1 MNCFTSSSSGPGDRT
16 ELKAVLI
23 ALLST
28 VLFIG
33 FLTFVFRLAKR
44 DNIVVSTHR
53 RFVVADQARP
63 PLVDVPVTESTVE
76 TQLPPLPPDGN
87 EPYRFVPA
95 VFSGIDFG
103 NRSYGTY
110 TFIDGKHIELE
121 LVAGQFRLFL
131 EQKHYFNIRD
141 VFYADV
147 TGDSK
152 PEAIVRLSHLRC
164 IYTCDGAADL
174 FYIYALD
181 KGVLTEIF
189 NYETGNADSGCGLKS
204 FKARKQQVSLEMFGE
219 CPSLVDIP
227 QAAKS
232 VVVDRVTRLEF
243 RYEGDR
249 FVQRRKRIF
258 PITSGSDVNY
268 GTEIQ
273 IGDNPGVYSAVSSA
287 IN

>member
-1 MNCFTSSSSGPGDRT
+1 MNCFISSSSGPGDRT

-23 ALLST
+23 ALLAT

-33 FLTFVFRLAKR
+33 FLTVVFRSAKR
-44 DNIVVSTHR
+44 DNTVSTHK
-53 RFVVADQARP
+53 RFVAEPIPPRP
-63 PLVDVPVTESTVE
+63 VDVPVTESLVE
-76 TQLPPLPPDGN
+76 TPLPPIPPDGN

-95 VFSGIDFG
+95 SFSGIDFS
-103 NRSYGTY
+103 NRGYGTY
-110 TFIDGKHIELE
+110 YFPDGRHIELE
-121 LVAGQFRLFL
+121 LVGGQFRLFL
-131 EQKHYFNIRD
+131 EQKHFFNIRD

-147 TGDSK
+147 TGDAK

-164 IYTCDGAADL
+164 IQTCDGAADL

-189 NYETGNADSGCGLKS
+189 HYETGNADSGCGLKS
-204 FKARKQQVSLEMFGE
+204 FKTRKQQVSLEMFGE
-219 CPSLVDIP
+219 CPRFVDHP
-227 QAAKS
+227 KAAKS
-232 VVVDRVTRLEF
+232 VIVDRVTRLEF

-258 PITSGSDVNY
+258 PITSESDVSY
-268 GTEIQ
+268 ATEIH
-273 IGDNPGVYSAVSSA
+273 IGENNSEPYSVVRSV

>member
-1 MNCFTSSSSGPGDRT
+1 MNCFISSSSGPGDRT

-33 FLTFVFRLAKR
+33 FLTVVFRSAKR
-44 DNIVVSTHR
+44 DNKVSTHR
-53 RFVVADQARP
+53 RVVVADQVSP
-63 PLVDVPVTESTVE
+63 PPVDVPLTESTVD
-76 TQLPPLPPDGN
+76 TPLLPALPPDGN

-95 VFSGIDFG
+95 VFSGIDFS

-110 TFIDGKHIELE
+110 TFPDGKHIELE

-174 FYIYALD
+174 FYIYELD
-181 KGVLTEIF
+181 KGALTEIF
-189 NYETGNADSGCGLKS
+189 HYETGNSDSGCGLKS

-219 CPSLVDIP
+219 CPSFVDIP
-227 QAAKS
+227 QASKS
-232 VVVDRVTRLEF
+232 VVVDRITRIEF

-273 IGDNPGVYSAVSSA
+273 IGDNPGLYSAVSSA